1 MRCRRRS
8 GGGGPARPGSVTP
21 ATYSGRVT
29 PADETLL
36 DLALSRALIDRSAR
50 ERADEETVARA
61 LADHRTRV
69 LVVRGGRS
77 PLLGTGDDVRLALRP
92 PSAADRS
99 RVPWFLGRHDGV
111 AYLAVDEPGGA
122 EDDRPAGGGH
132 DGGWASLREVGA
144 DLDDLEVGLLTTA
157 TALQGWHARHGHCPR
172 CGAATDVVQGGW
184 VRRCPEDGSE
194 HYPRTDPA
202 VIMAVVD
209 DDDRLLLATGTGW
222 APGRIS
228 VLAGFVEAGETME
241 AAVVR
246 EVYEEVGVR
255 VTDLVFRGDQPW
267 PFPASLM
274 LGFRARA
281 TSTRLDPDPEEIS
294 QADWY
299 TREQLAARLADGS
312 RTLPARVSIA
322 RRLIEEWYG
331 GELTE
336 PASGRRP

>member
-8 GGGGPARPGSVTP
+8 GGGGPARPGSVTA

-61 LADHRTRV
+61 LADDRTRV

-77 PLLGTGDDVRLALRP
+77 RLVAGGRDPARLELRAPVPDDPA
-92 PSAADRS
+92 

-111 AYLAVDEPGGA
+111 AYLAVDEP
-122 EDDRPAGGGH
+122 EGGGQQ
-132 DGGWASLREVGA
+132 GTGEWVSLREVGA
-144 DLDDLEVGLLTTA
+144 DLDDLEVGLLTMA
-157 TALQGWHARHGHCPR
+157 TALQSWHARHGHCPR
-172 CGAATDVVQGGW
+172 CGAPTEIVHGGW
-184 VRRCPEDGSE
+184 VRRCPRDGSE

-209 DDDRLLLATGTGW
+209 GHDRLLLATGTGW
-222 APGRIS
+222 ATGRVS

-246 EVYEEVGVR
+246 EVQEEVGVE

-281 TSTRLDPDPEEIS
+281 TSTRLTLDPTEIS
-294 QADWY
+294 DAAWY
-299 TREQLAARLADGS
+299 TREELAARLADGT

-331 GELTE
+331 GELHE
-336 PASGRRP
+336 PVRERPR

>member
-1 MRCRRRS
+1 M
-8 GGGGPARPGSVTP
+8 
-21 ATYSGRVT
+21 T

-50 ERADEETVARA
+50 ERADEATVARA
-61 LADHRTRV
+61 LGDDRTRV
-69 LVVRGGRS
+69 LVLRHGRS
-77 PLLGTGDDVRLALRP
+77 RVVGGDGTRLALRP
-92 PSAADRS
+92 PGPSDEG

-111 AYLAVDEPGGA
+111 AYLAVDEPEPADDEEGA
-122 EDDRPAGGGH
+122 GRGAVGV
-132 DGGWASLREVGA
+132 WASLREVGS

-157 TALQGWHARHGHCPR
+157 TALHGWHSRHGHCPR
-172 CGAATDVVQGGW
+172 CGAATHVVQGGW
-184 VRRCPEDGSE
+184 VRRCPRDGSE

-209 DDDRLLLATGTGW
+209 DDDRLLLANGTGW
-222 APGRIS
+222 TPGRVS

-246 EVYEEVGVR
+246 EVQEEVGVH

-281 TSTRLDPDPEEIS
+281 TATRLTLDPVEIS
-294 QADWY
+294 AADWY
-299 TREQLAARLADGS
+299 TRDDLATRVAEGS

-322 RRLIEEWYG
+322 RLLIEEWYG
-331 GELTE
+331 GPIEE
-336 PASGRRP
+336 PTGEPRR

>member
-1 MRCRRRS
+1 MRCARRS
-8 GGGGPARPGSVTP
+8 AGGGPARPGSVGG
-21 ATYSGRVT
+21 ATYSGGVT

-50 ERADEETVARA
+50 ERADAATVARA
-61 LADHRTRV
+61 LEDDRTRV
-69 LVVRGGRS
+69 LVVRRGRS
-77 PLLGTGDDVRLALRP
+77 RLADDGRPRLALRP
-92 PSAADRS
+92 PRPGDDEL
-99 RVPWFLGRHDGV
+99 VPWFLGRHDGV
-111 AYLAVDEPGGA
+111 AYLAVDDEAGPPGGRA
-122 EDDRPAGGGH
+122 PEE
-132 DGGWASLREVGA
+132 GWVSLREVGA

-157 TALQGWHARHGHCPR
+157 TALQGWHSRHGHCPR
-172 CGAATDVVQGGW
+172 CGTPTEVAQGGW
-184 VRRCPEDGSE
+184 VRRCPQDGSE

-222 APGRIS
+222 APGRVS

-246 EVYEEVGVR
+246 EVYEEVGVH

-281 TSTRLDPDPEEIS
+281 TSTRLRLDHDEIVD
-294 QADWY
+294 AAWY
-299 TREQLAARLADGS
+299 TRDEIRALTSEGA
-312 RTLPARVSIA
+312 RTLPSRVSIA
-322 RRLIEEWYG
+322 RLLIEEWFG
-331 GELTE
+331 GPLDDGE
-336 PASGRRP
+336 GRR